1 MLKQVGLSSV
11 ILAAAIASSTTSATA
26 ITLTDGDLSVDIRE
40 DNGAI
45 GTLLFGGRD
54 FYNPGTP
61 VSDWILQVDTDT
73 STFSS
78 NTTSGGNPIGVRSVT
93 ADGNGVS
100 VLADY
105 VAGGSKVRVERNY
118 SLISGADTLRTT
130 TTLTNFGQ
138 DLTIALAD
146 TFDPDQAAGEPLFFF
161 GTRND
166 IDNGTARSIGPNGF
180 TVEFSG
186 LPSSYNSNDLGIF
199 SGEDLNQFFA
209 NDPFDPNGTI
219 GDIGVSLGV
228 RELIASG
235 DSLTVS
241 FDQAYSLGEPF
252 EVPEPATM
260 LGSLALLGIGAF
272 LKRKYAKQQIA
283 R

>member
-1 MLKQVGLSSV
+1 MLKQVGFGSV
-11 ILAAAIASSTTSATA
+11 VLATAIASSITSAAA

-78 NTTSGGNPIGVRSVT
+78 NTTTGGNPIGVRSVT
-93 ADGNGVS
+93 ADGDSVS

-105 VAGGSKVRVERNY
+105 VAGGAKVRVERSY

-138 DLTIALAD
+138 DLTLALVD
-146 TFDPDQAAGEPLFFF
+146 TFDPDQAADPFFE
-161 GTRND
+161 TLND

-186 LPSSYNSNDLGIF
+186 LPSSYRSDDLGIF
-199 SGEDLNQFFA
+199 SGRDLNQFFA
-209 NDPFDPNGTI
+209 NEPFDPDGAVQ
-219 GDIGVSLGV
+219 DIGVSLGV

-241 FDQAYSLGEPF
+241 FDQVYSIGEPF

-260 LGSLALLGIGAF
+260 LGSLTLLAIGAF
-272 LKRKYAKQQIA
+272 LKRKYAQQQIA